1 MALARKNTTEVCRK
15 LIIQR
20 FTIDSDSESASETV
34 LILVSL
40 SLPFFAVAEERNDG
54 GLRSDTRTDAL
65 HRVAGRLTGEPRT
78 LINSIKILISFHMMI
93 IHNYPQHEHLC
104 PQATLV
110 RNGEA
115 VKIIEPHKPNRPV
128 SLQNCQWLC
137 VLGFR
142 LIMNHLLANICR
154 SSSNLQTA
162 VRHRNVPYPHFQD
175 EKERIERLGG
185 SVVHWGT
192 WRVNG
197 QLAVSRAI
205 GE

>member
-1 MALARKNTTEVCRK
+1 
-15 LIIQR
+15 
-20 FTIDSDSESASETV
+20 
-34 LILVSL
+34 
-40 SLPFFAVAEERNDG
+40 
-54 GLRSDTRTDAL
+54 
-65 HRVAGRLTGEPRT
+65 
-78 LINSIKILISFHMMI
+78 MI

-115 VKIIEPHKPNRPV
+115 VKIIEQHKPNRPV

-205 GE
+205 GEWDVTSGHIMPSKRCQYFSFDWLQQVESSGFGLQMYTRSELTPLRWHNLSACTNM